1 MVSRNPPEK
10 RNYKREAA
18 NETRARKDARIDRVQ
33 ARREMEK
40 KHGKSALAGKD
51 VDHKRALRHGGSNA
65 SSNLRLR
72 DPSENRS
79 WRKGKKGYD

>member
-10 RNYKREAA
+10 RDYKREAA
-18 NETRARKDARIDRVQ
+18 NETRARKDARIERIK

-40 KHGKSALAGKD
+40 RHGKAAIAGKD
-51 VDHKRALRHGGSNA
+51 VDHKKALRHGGTTSPGNI
-65 SSNLRLR
+65 RLR
-72 DPSENRS
+72 DPSENRA